1 MEPNGENNPNSA
13 LMRKQVNTKS
23 EEMIANKVFFK
34 TALKK
39 APIAAMIMI
48 VTISENAAFMGRFS
62 FVKTRTHIKG
72 IVVTV
77 NTDAIKRN
85 INTFGS

>member
-39 APIAAMIMI
+39 APIAAMITI
-48 VTISENAAFMGRFS
+48 VTTNEKAAFIGRFS
-62 FVKTRTHIKG
+62 FVKIRIQIKG
-72 IVVTV
+72 IAVTV

-85 INTFGS
+85 INTLES